1 MRKLLLAGIWC
12 LSAALSNAQSGSER
26 SASVD
31 RINVTGTEVVQVK
44 PDMAVLT
51 FSVTKENKTADAA
64 KKQVD
69 AIVASVLE
77 RLKKY
82 DGKDLKIVA
91 NNLSINKNR
100 NYQTGEIINFNVSMP
115 FEIELYN
122 LALQNRVLDD
132 ILAAGVEDVNPLAY
146 KFRDE
151 NIAYDRAMQAALQAA
166 KNRAEKIAAFYGRP
180 LGPVLVVEDSNFNS
194 HNPMPMRAMM
204 EVKMARAGNDSATQV
219 MVPDHIDYSFTVYVT
234 YGLK

>member
-1 MRKLLLAGIWC
+1 MV
-12 LSAALSNAQSGSER
+12 SAICHAEGA
-26 SASVD
+26 D
-31 RINVTGTEVVQVK
+31 HINVTGTEVVQVK

-51 FSVTKENKTADAA
+51 FSVTKQSKAADEA

-69 AIVASVLE
+69 AIVAKVLD

-82 DGKDLKIVA
+82 GDKDVKIIA

-115 FEIELYN
+115 FEVEIYD

-132 ILAAGVEDVNPLAY
+132 ILAAGVEDINPLAY

-151 NIAYDRAMQAALQAA
+151 NSAYDRAMQAALQAA
-166 KNRAEKIAAFYGRP
+166 KNRAEKIAKFYGRA
-180 LGPVLVVEDSNFNS
+180 LGPVLVVEDSNYNS
-194 HNPMPMRAMM
+194 HSPMPIRAMM
-204 EVKMARAGNDSATQV
+204 DVKMMAAAAPRGTQV

-234 YGLK
+234 YALK

>member
-1 MRKLLLAGIWC
+1 MRQSMMAGVFLLLAAVGYADSAERMEGI
-12 LSAALSNAQSGSER
+12 
-26 SASVD
+26 D
-31 RINVTGTEVVQVK
+31 HINITGTEVVQVK

-51 FSVTKENKTADAA
+51 FSAVKEGKAAEEA

-69 AIVASVLE
+69 AVVAKVLE

-82 DGKDLKIVA
+82 DGKDLKIIA

-132 ILAAGVEDVNPLAY
+132 ILAAGIDDINPLAY

-151 NIAYDRAMQAALQAA
+151 NTAYDRAMQAALQAA
-166 KNRAEKIAAFYGRP
+166 KNRAEKIAAFYGRG
-180 LGPVLVVEDSNFNS
+180 LGSVLRVEDSSFAS
-194 HNPMPMRAMM
+194 HNPLPMRAMM
-204 EVKMARAGNDSATQV
+204 EMKMARGASDSGTQV

-234 YGLK
+234 YALK

>member
-1 MRKLLLAGIWC
+1 MRRSIIAGMCWLLAMT
-12 LSAALSNAQSGSER
+12 SHADV
-26 SASVD
+26 VD
-31 RINVTGTEVVQVK
+31 HINVTGTEVVQVK

-51 FSVTKENKTADAA
+51 FSVVKESKAADDA

-69 AIVASVLE
+69 AIVAKVLDK
-77 RLKKY
+77 LKKY
-82 DGKDLKIVA
+82 DGKELKLVS

-100 NYQTGEIINFNVSMP
+100 NYQTGEIINYNVSMP

-132 ILAAGVEDVNPLAY
+132 ILAAGVDDINPLAY

-151 NIAYDRAMQAALQAA
+151 NSAYDRAMQAALQAA
-166 KNRAEKIAAFYGRP
+166 KNRAEKIAAFHGRA
-180 LGPVLVVEDSNFNS
+180 LGPVQVVEDANFTS
-194 HNPMPMRAMM
+194 HSPMPMRAMM
-204 EVKMARAGNDSATQV
+204 EMKMVGAASDKGTQV

-234 YGLK
+234 YALK